1 MHTPTVKKPQIALN
15 LPLVVALL
23 LILLRHVVDM
33 MTKNA
38 TWFPSPSP
46 SLSDVTKH
54 ADDLESA
61 EVNVKS
67 RVKGAVP
74 IRNEKKRIVEADLAL
89 LKAYILSMAAL
100 SPALA
105 AVIIENSGM
114 SQKNIAARLKAQF
127 EALLGQ
133 TPLVVILRAKAAA
146 KKAFYEWQY
155 SMDAGKTWVGLG
167 TTNESS
173 TTVTVPTGG
182 VTYEFRYR
190 ATVKKQ
196 TGAWSQKVDLF
207 VPA

>member
-1 MHTPTVKKPQIALN
+1 MKTQTVRKPQIALN
-15 LPLVVALL
+15 LPVVVALL
-23 LILLRHVVDM
+23 LLFVRHVIDM

-46 SLSDVTKH
+46 SLPDVGKH
-54 ADDLESA
+54 ADDLEAA
-61 EVNVKS
+61 EVNVRS

-74 IRNEKKRIVEADLAL
+74 IREEKKRIVEADMAL
-89 LKAYILSMAAL
+89 LKAYVLAMAAA

-105 AVIIENSGM
+105 GVIIESSGM
-114 SQKNIAARLKAQF
+114 SQKSFTGRLKAQF
-127 EALLGQ
+127 EALLGK

-146 KKAFYEWQY
+146 RKAFYEWQY
-155 SMDAGKTWVGLG
+155 SMDAGKTWVDIG

-173 TTVTVPTGG
+173 TTVTVPTAG

-196 TGAWSQKVDLF
+196 TGQWSQKVSLA
-207 VPA
+207 V